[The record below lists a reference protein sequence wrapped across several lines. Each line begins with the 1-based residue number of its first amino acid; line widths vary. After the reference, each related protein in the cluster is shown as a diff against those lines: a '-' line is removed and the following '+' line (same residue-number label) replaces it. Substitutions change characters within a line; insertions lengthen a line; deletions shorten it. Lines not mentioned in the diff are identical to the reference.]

1 MSSTLPLASIHDA
14 SATALLA
21 ECPRVAA
28 IITCTLSTCCAYRK
42 YVTRRGV
49 YVCTCSTHNTCTVP
63 SAASFYVPTLPDL
76 HQDPNR
82 PLRIYAGH
90 LPADPNAASA
100 PATTL
105 TAHLYFVLIKAR
117 KLADKERVLFWFN
130 VRLISSTLVTLRAEA
145 YLRLGWTWVL
155 VL

>member
-1 MSSTLPLASIHDA
+1 M
-14 SATALLA
+14 
-21 ECPRVAA
+21 
-28 IITCTLSTCCAYRK
+28 
-42 YVTRRGV
+42 
-49 YVCTCSTHNTCTVP
+49 TVP

-100 PATTL
+100 PATSL

-130 VRLISSTLVTLRAEA
+130 VRCMRDTHEMLHIDARMRCRVDRDAR
-145 YLRLGWTWVL
+145 RLMG
-155 VL
+155 